1 MKAHFDVEK
10 SLELCPPEKRPNV
23 PKGAKWKRR
32 IVLQRGKVKYL
43 NRNQIRVLKVIMDNA
58 ASVRISFEVNGYIH
72 TEYPPIITEDP
83 DTKDGFI
90 GETGFTRDQ
99 SADMCNWETFMYDV
113 YEFDSPLSLRKMRIK
128 SNIVRTPRKENTKA
142 DIINQCV
149 SAIESGEI
157 SNSDIDL
164 KEFINDVASDKSEKE
179 KTNIFKSV
187 RGRKSAHPSLLT
199 YHCGEGTNSTVEA
212 SIKFNLPY
220 SGAKNYN
227 STGRLGYIP
236 SSATPKTSFTDSK
249 KLLLEYGYQD
259 IDFYFFMPEP
269 KMPDALYKQRNSH
282 LDKFND
288 FIKTEAKYLQ
298 LILNQFGYKHS
309 VNEILKK
316 LPWKAKGFL
325 PQFVGADSEKGGN
338 PKEETVVDANGIPI

>member
-1 MKAHFDVEK
+1 MKVHFDVAK

-23 PKGAKWKRR
+23 PAGAKWKRR
-32 IVLQRGKVKYL
+32 IVLQRSKVKYL
-43 NRNQIRVLKVIMDNA
+43 NQNQIRVLKVVQSNA
-58 ASVRISFEVNGYIH
+58 ADIRISFEVSGYLH
-72 TEYPPIITEDP
+72 DEYPPIITEDP

-99 SADMCNWETFMYDV
+99 AADMCNWETFMYDV
-113 YEFDSPLSLRKMRIK
+113 YEFDSPLSFRKMRLK
-128 SNIVRTPRKENTKA
+128 SNIVKNPRTGNTKA

-149 SAIESGEI
+149 FAIEYNEI
-157 SNSDIDL
+157 NNSDIDL
-164 KEFINDVASDKSEKE
+164 KEFIDDVACDKSENE
-179 KTNIFKSV
+179 RINIFKSV

-199 YHCGEGTNSTVEA
+199 YHCGEGVNSTLEA

-227 STGRLGYIP
+227 LTGKLGYIP

-269 KMPDALYKQRNSH
+269 KMPDALYKQRAAH

-298 LILNQFGYKHS
+298 LMFNQFGYKHS
-309 VNEILKK
+309 VDEIFKK
-316 LPWKAKGFL
+316 LPWQAKGFL
-325 PQFVGADSEKGGN
+325 PQFVGADSGKGGN
-338 PKEETVVDANGIPI
+338 PKEETIVNANGAPI